1 MQIRRTVTII
11 FQGLTVIL
19 ALALIIVYFYPA
31 SKPDN
36 NTVVQI
42 LEAPKGR
49 APLGSAEQH
58 PNSYADAVA
67 HAAPAVVNIY
77 TTKIITERNR
87 PTFEDPLY
95 RYFFGD
101 GNDNDTPQP
110 RRESS
115 LGSGVIISQQGN
127 ILTNHHVIEG
137 ADEIAIALNDG
148 RRTTAKLVGDDPESD
163 LAVLK
168 IDLPKLPVITVGRSE
183 ELRVGDVVL
192 AIGNPFGVGQ
202 TVTAGIISALGRTG
216 LGINTFENFIQTD
229 AAINPGNS
237 GGALINVRGEL
248 VGINTAI
255 FSETGGSQGIGFA
268 IPTNLARD
276 VTTQIIEQ
284 GHVVRGWLGVGIQD
298 ISAELAESFELP
310 EPQGAIITHIM
321 PDSPAEQAKLKQG
334 DIITQINGQRVHDFR
349 DTLAQISRQK
359 PGSDITITVL
369 REGKTLEKK
378 TKVSERPQQETDTR
392 RKR

>member
-19 ALALIIVYFYPA
+19 VLVLLFVFFYPDA
-31 SKPDN
+31 KRDG
-36 NTVVQI
+36 NTVIQM

-49 APLGSAEQH
+49 APANQTEQQ
-58 PNSYADAVA
+58 PTSYADAVA
-67 HAAPAVVNIY
+67 RAAPAVVNIY
-77 TTKIITERNR
+77 TTKIVTERNR
-87 PTFEDPLY
+87 PAFEDPLY
-95 RYFFGD
+95 RYFFGE
-101 GNDNDTPQP
+101 GSNVPQP
-110 RRESS
+110 RREPS
-115 LGSGVIISQQGN
+115 LGSGVIVSQQGN

-148 RRTTAKLVGDDPESD
+148 RHTTAKIVGDDPESD

-168 IDLPKLPVITVGRSE
+168 IDLPNLPVITLGRSE
-183 ELRVGDVVL
+183 DLRVGDVVL

-202 TVTAGIISALGRTG
+202 TVTSGIISALGRTG

-268 IPTNLARD
+268 IPINLARD
-276 VTTQIIEQ
+276 VTTQIIEK
-284 GHVVRGWLGVGIQD
+284 GHVVRGWLGVGIQN
-298 ISAELAESFELP
+298 ISPELAESFELP

-321 PDSPAEQAKLKQG
+321 PSSPAEQAKLKQG

-349 DTLAQISRQK
+349 DTLAHISRQK
-359 PGSDITITVL
+359 PGSDITVTVL

-378 TKVSERPQQETDTR
+378 TKVSERPQQEANIR
-392 RKR
+392 RHR